1 MDRKFLD
8 ELNRKL
14 MVKQPTRKCPESDDE
29 ETYARP
35 SDRANREREPS
46 YQLADGDEVEGRS
59 VFRNS
64 PKRDDEERGASS
76 RLSRRSTYQLSH
88 QKAAERPSDARR
100 LLNKD
105 ASRGALSRPSWRPIN
120 KPTDGE
126 EGGGRSAF
134 RISPKR
140 DDERDAFSWPS
151 WRSTNQPLDQEKA
164 EGHSKSRNLSKKDT
178 KRSALS
184 WSSGR
189 PTYHVTDEEEEGWG
203 RSEIRVSLQR
213 DDERD
218 AFSWP
223 SSKRLVQSKVKPK
236 AEFRLASNRTK
247 AKNTI
252 VTAAIDFGTTYT
264 GYAFSFKHEF
274 KKDPLKINANEWRN
288 VDQGQMKCK
297 TPTCLLLNADR
308 SLNSFG
314 HEAKLQYKEI
324 CLDKKEDKYYF
335 FWNFKMTLHQ
345 QKEIKGDFN
354 IKAQNGHSID
364 ALTVFSRC
372 IEYLKNH
379 MMEILT
385 GSVAKLNISDV
396 TWVVTVPA
404 IWNESAKKFM
414 RLAAEKAGL
423 PKNHI
428 EIALEPEAASLY
440 CRQLPIAKDPETEN
454 GVSKLPV
461 ESQYMILDCGGG
473 TVDVTVHE
481 VLSNGRL
488 KELYAA
494 TGGKWGGMVVDKK
507 FLSFI
512 AELVGDQV
520 FESFVKDN
528 KDDYFDLL
536 DDFETKKRVA
546 GPSSSSTITIKIPT
560 TLQEQLRRFSNRD
573 HGKKDVDAR
582 DKTKVRFMGDKL
594 RIDAKQF
601 NSFFDEAVGDIV
613 AHVHDLLES
622 LSYINIKT
630 IIMVGGFSE
639 SPVLQNAIRAAFGRD
654 REIIIPQ
661 DASLCVMK
669 GAVLFGHQPSIIA
682 ERKARF
688 TFGFAMVKHFN
699 RFKHPEEKKIEIDGE
714 ALCNDLFDKHIEI
727 GAAVKYGETQAEKL
741 YFPMSPNDTV
751 FPVAL
756 FRSTDPNP
764 KFVDERSCDCVG
776 YFLAKRPT
784 ESIGSINQIRIRLI
798 LGNSDISVETVKCDG
813 SVEKSDFKINET

>member
-8 ELNRKL
+8 ELN
-14 MVKQPTRKCPESDDE
+14 
-29 ETYARP
+29 
-35 SDRANREREPS
+35 REPS

-64 PKRDDEERGASS
+64 PKRDDEERDDQLTNYHIKKQQKDLRMLDVFLIRMPVGV
-76 RLSRRSTYQLSH
+76 RCQGLPGDQLTNPQMEKKEEDVRRFEFLLREMTRETRSLGLPGDQHTMSQMKKKKDGDVRRFEFLFRETTRETHFHGLLAKDWYNPKLN
-88 QKAAERPSDARR
+88 RR
-100 LLNKD
+100 LNFD
-105 ASRGALSRPSWRPIN
+105 WR
-120 KPTDGE
+120 
-126 EGGGRSAF
+126 
-134 RISPKR
+134 
-140 DDERDAFSWPS
+140 
-151 WRSTNQPLDQEKA
+151 
-164 EGHSKSRNLSKKDT
+164 
-178 KRSALS
+178 
-184 WSSGR
+184 
-189 PTYHVTDEEEEGWG
+189 
-203 RSEIRVSLQR
+203 
-213 DDERD
+213 
-218 AFSWP
+218 
-223 SSKRLVQSKVKPK
+223 
-236 AEFRLASNRTK
+236 
-247 AKNTI
+247 
-252 VTAAIDFGTTYT
+252 
-264 GYAFSFKHEF
+264 
-274 KKDPLKINANEWRN
+274 INANEWRN

-364 ALTVFSRC
+364 ALT
-372 IEYLKNH
+372 
-379 MMEILT
+379 
-385 GSVAKLNISDV
+385 
-396 TWVVTVPA
+396 
-404 IWNESAKKFM
+404 
-414 RLAAEKAGL
+414 AGL

>member
-1 MDRKFLD
+1 MDKKYRD
-8 ELNRKL
+8 DLNRKR
-14 MVKQPTRKCPESDDE
+14 MVKQATRKCPESDDE
-29 ETYARP
+29 ETYVRQP
-35 SDRANREREPS
+35 DWANRERPSTYQGGSGFPVIPKRNDKERSAFLMPPKRSS
-46 YQLADGDEVEGRS
+46 YQL
-59 VFRNS
+59 
-64 PKRDDEERGASS
+64 
-76 RLSRRSTYQLSH
+76 
-88 QKAAERPSDARR
+88 
-100 LLNKD
+100 
-105 ASRGALSRPSWRPIN
+105 
-120 KPTDGE
+120 
-126 EGGGRSAF
+126 
-134 RISPKR
+134 
-140 DDERDAFSWPS
+140 
-151 WRSTNQPLDQEKA
+151 LDQEEA
-164 EGHSKSRNLSKKDT
+164 EGPMEARSHPKSDANKGDQLTNSQMEKKEEDVRSFEFLLGEMTRETCFHGLQVLGDHHANSLT
-178 KRSALS
+178 KKQKDIWRLEVIL
-184 WSSGR
+184 R
-189 PTYHVTDEEEEGWG
+189 EMP
-203 RSEIRVSLQR
+203 IRVRYQGLPVVFPLQ
-213 DDERD
+213 
-218 AFSWP
+218 
-223 SSKRLVQSKVKPK
+223 
-236 AEFRLASNRTK
+236 
-247 AKNTI
+247 
-252 VTAAIDFGTTYT
+252 
-264 GYAFSFKHEF
+264 
-274 KKDPLKINANEWRN
+274 INANEWRN
-288 VDQGQMKCK
+288 VHQGQMKCK

-324 CLDKKEDKYYF
+324 CLDEKEDEYYF

-354 IKAQNGHSID
+354 IKAENGDSID
-364 ALTVFSRC
+364 ALT
-372 IEYLKNH
+372 
-379 MMEILT
+379 
-385 GSVAKLNISDV
+385 
-396 TWVVTVPA
+396 
-404 IWNESAKKFM
+404 
-414 RLAAEKAGL
+414 AGL
-423 PKNHI
+423 PENHI

-440 CRQLPIAKDPETEN
+440 CRQLPIAKDPQTEH

-536 DDFETKKRVA
+536 DDFESKKRVA
-546 GPSSSSTITIKIPT
+546 NPGSTSTITIKIPT
-560 TLQEQLRRFSNRD
+560 TLQEQFRRFFNCD
-573 HGKKDVDAR
+573 HGKKDVKAR
-582 DKTKVRFMGDKL
+582 YKNKVMFKGDKL

-601 NSFFDEAVGDIV
+601 NSFFDEAVGDTV
-613 AHVHDLLES
+613 AHVHDLIES
-622 LSYINIKT
+622 LSDINIKT

-669 GAVLFGHQPSIIA
+669 GAVLFGHQPSMIA

-699 RFKHPEEKKIEIDGE
+699 RFKHPEEKKIEINGE
-714 ALCNDLFDKHIEI
+714 ELCNDLFDKHIEI
-727 GAAVKYGETQAEKL
+727 GATVKYGETQAEKF
-741 YFPMSPNDTV
+741 YYPMSPKDTV
-751 FPVAL
+751 FPVAI

-776 YFLAKRPT
+776 SFLAKRPT
-784 ESIGSINQIRIRLI
+784 ESIGSMDQIRIRLI

>member
-1 MDRKFLD
+1 MDKKYRD
-8 ELNRKL
+8 DLNRKR
-14 MVKQPTRKCPESDDE
+14 MVKQATRKCPESDDE
-29 ETYARP
+29 ETYVRQP
-35 SDRANREREPS
+35 DWANRERPSTYQGGSGFPVIPKRNDKERSAFLMPPNSRRSS
-46 YQLADGDEVEGRS
+46 YQLLDQEEAEGPMEARS
-59 VFRNS
+59 H
-64 PKRDDEERGASS
+64 PK
-76 RLSRRSTYQLSH
+76 
-88 QKAAERPSDARR
+88 SDA
-100 LLNKD
+100 NK
-105 ASRGALSRPSWRPIN
+105 GALSRPSRRPIN
-120 KPTDGE
+120 KLTDGE
-126 EGGGRSAF
+126 EGGGRSEF
-134 RISPKR
+134 RISPWR
-140 DDERDAFSWPS
+140 DDEGD
-151 WRSTNQPLDQEKA
+151 
-164 EGHSKSRNLSKKDT
+164 
-178 KRSALS
+178 
-184 WSSGR
+184 
-189 PTYHVTDEEEEGWG
+189 V
-203 RSEIRVSLQR
+203 
-213 DDERD
+213 
-218 AFSWP
+218 FSWP
-223 SSKRLVQSKVKPK
+223 SSSRRSSCQLFDEEAKGHMEARSHPKRDANKGALSRP
-236 AEFRLASNRTK
+236 SRTK

-274 KKDPLKINANEWRN
+274 IKDPLKINANEWRN
-288 VDQGQMKCK
+288 VHQGQMKCK

-324 CLDKKEDKYYF
+324 CLDEKEDEYYF

-354 IKAQNGHSID
+354 IKAENGDSID

-379 MMEILT
+379 MMNILT
-385 GSVAKLNISDV
+385 GSVSQLNISDV

-423 PKNHI
+423 PENHI

-440 CRQLPIAKDPETEN
+440 CRQLPIAKDPQTEH

-536 DDFETKKRVA
+536 DDFESKKRVA
-546 GPSSSSTITIKIPT
+546 NPGSTSTITIKIPT
-560 TLQEQLRRFSNRD
+560 TLQEQFRRFFNCD
-573 HGKKDVDAR
+573 HGKKDVKAR
-582 DKTKVRFMGDKL
+582 YKNKVMFKGDKL

-601 NSFFDEAVGDIV
+601 NSFFDEAVGDTV
-613 AHVHDLLES
+613 AHVHDLIES
-622 LSYINIKT
+622 LSDINIKT

-669 GAVLFGHQPSIIA
+669 GAVLFGHQPSMIA

-699 RFKHPEEKKIEIDGE
+699 RFKHPEEKKIEINGE
-714 ALCNDLFDKHIEI
+714 ELCNDLFDKHIEI
-727 GAAVKYGETQAEKL
+727 GATVKYGETQAEKF
-741 YFPMSPNDTV
+741 YYPMSPKDTV
-751 FPVAL
+751 FPVAI

-776 YFLAKRPT
+776 SFLAKRPT
-784 ESIGSINQIRIRLI
+784 ESIGSMDQIRIRLI